1 MESTNMTQKA
11 DLWLWYYNHQGKIKK
26 IKLKKFLNCF
36 NKRINMNNGLQEVF
50 ATEKEALKNV
60 RI

>member
-1 MESTNMTQKA
+1 MTQKA